1 MPLTSKAP
9 ERRLMRIRGRAR
21 ANSERSRPASSWAS
35 RASRAATEQVEASGD
50 VGNGAERRRSRRAAL
65 MSEVLIRRVGGF
77 NLTLQMRDIST
88 GGCKVDLVDPYEVG
102 DPAITRLP
110 QLEPLGSRICWVN
123 GAAAGVQFLT
133 TLHPAV
139 FSALLERLG
148 DPEAT

>member
-1 MPLTSKAP
+1 MPLTSEAT
-9 ERRLMRIRGRAR
+9 ERRLIRIRGRAR
-21 ANSERSRPASSWAS
+21 ASERSGPANSWAPRTS
-35 RASRAATEQVEASGD
+35 KAATEPVDLPGD
-50 VGNGAERRRSRRAAL
+50 PVNSAERRRCRRTSL
-65 MSEVLIRRVGGF
+65 TSDVMIRRVGGF

-139 FSALLERLG
+139 FNALLERL
-148 DPEAT
+148 DDLEAA